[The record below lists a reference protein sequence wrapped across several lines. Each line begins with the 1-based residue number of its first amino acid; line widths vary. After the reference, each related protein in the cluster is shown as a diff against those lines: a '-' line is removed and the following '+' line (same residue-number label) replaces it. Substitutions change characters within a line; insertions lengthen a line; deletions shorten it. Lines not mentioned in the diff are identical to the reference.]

1 MNRKDIALAL
11 LVVTIWGANFTVIR
25 VGLDGVPPML
35 LAALRY
41 VFAAFPAVLFV
52 ERPAVNLWYLIAY
65 GLTVGVGQFGCLFY
79 AMHIGMP
86 AGVAS
91 VVLQSQVFFTLAF
104 SAMLLHESVS
114 GSQIAGLG
122 IATIGL
128 YLVGHSAGDTGSYVI
143 PLMALLLT
151 LSGASFWGIS
161 NVIIRKATA
170 SASSQGTR
178 LNLFSIVVW
187 SSLVPP
193 VPLFLFALLMDK
205 PNNVIE
211 SIIALDV
218 VSIFSIIYLAFGATL
233 LGFGLWNKLL
243 SRHSANKVA
252 PFSLLVPVTGLLT
265 ANLVLGEH
273 LSPLQWFGC
282 LFIIIGLLV
291 STFGLQS
298 FHQFVRNRGR

>member
-1 MNRKDIALAL
+1 MNRKDIVLAL

-52 ERPAVNLWYLIAY
+52 KRPAVNLRYLIAY

-91 VVLQSQVFFTLAF
+91 VVLQSQAFFTLVF

-114 GSQIAGLG
+114 GSQICGLG
-122 IATIGL
+122 ISSIGL
-128 YLVGHSAGDTGSYVI
+128 YLVGHSAGSTDVFVM
-143 PLMALLLT
+143 PPMALLLT
-151 LSGASFWGIS
+151 LAGASFWGIS
-161 NVIIRKATA
+161 NVIVRKATA
-170 SASSQGTR
+170 LASSQGTQ
-178 LNLFSIVVW
+178 LNIFSIVVW

-193 VPLFLFALLMDK
+193 VPLFLLALSIDK
-205 PNNVIE
+205 PKSIIE
-211 SIIALDV
+211 SIVAVDV
-218 VSIFSIIYLAFGATL
+218 VSMFSIIYLAFGATL
-233 LGFGLWNKLL
+233 FGFGLWSKLL

-265 ANLVLGEH
+265 ASLVLGEH
-273 LSPLQWFGC
+273 LSLLQWCGC
-282 LFIIIGLLV
+282 LFVIFGLLV
-291 STFGLQS
+291 STFGFQII
-298 FHQFVRNRGR
+298 HQFVRNRAR